1 MTFHP
6 SRTLVLALGIK
17 FIAMAAHAQ
26 VPPPEVQSTRL
37 LLPVVL
43 ESGASGAFGA
53 LWQTELWV
61 RNGAPNSVYIF
72 PYYDGCQLP
81 TGCGFLPPTP
91 SGSTFQPQSVTWVG
105 KGPIQGT
112 FLHVEKGFESHVSVQ
127 LRVRDLRDEEHGFGT
142 ELPVVSE
149 DEFRPDGSALL
160 DLPVR
165 PGYRTT
171 LRAYSLDPVLDPS
184 VVVRVYG
191 LSEDWRLPLPN
202 VPLPQLLSEQTHA
215 LLVPPPDIRKFVPD
229 YLQLEVDQAAFAPWR
244 RVMFEIIPATEGMRI
259 WSFASVTNN
268 VTQEIT
274 TITPYPRAGPASEI
288 AKK

>member
-1 MTFHP
+1 MNSHRL
-6 SRTLVLALGIK
+6 RTLVLASGFTL
-17 FIAMAAHAQ
+17 IAMASYAQ

-43 ESGASGAFGA
+43 QPGASGAFGA
-53 LWQTELWV
+53 FWQTELWV

-72 PYYDGCQLP
+72 PFYDGCQLP
-81 TGCGFLPPTP
+81 TGCGFLEPTP
-91 SGSTFQPQSVTWVG
+91 SGSTFQPQSVTWAG
-105 KGPIQGT
+105 KGAIQGT
-112 FLHVEKGFESHVSVQ
+112 FLHVEKGFEDQVSVQ
-127 LRVRDLRDEEHGFGT
+127 LRVRDLNDEEQGFGT

-149 DEFRPDGSALL
+149 EEFRTDRNVLL

-171 LRAYSLDPVLDPS
+171 LRAYSLDPVIDPS

-191 LSEDWRLPLPN
+191 LSEDWRLPIPN
-202 VPLPQLLSEQTHA
+202 VPLPQLLSEQTHE
-215 LLVPPPDIRKFVPD
+215 LLISPPGIRKFVPD

-244 RVMFEIIPATEGMRI
+244 RVMLEIIPATEGMRI

-268 VTQEIT
+268 ITQEIT
-274 TITPYPRAGPASEI
+274 TITPYPRTVRGE
-288 AKK
+288 